1 MNFSRTRLLAEP
13 GQADR
18 IRKLLRAH
26 LPPPD
31 HISSTISALSDELS
45 RYDDEISR
53 LKTQLSTLTADRA
66 ALEAYHNDCS
76 SLLSPIRRLPSELL
90 VEIFDLCD
98 RSFTPAFQ
106 FDDVPAVTLE
116 IELSRLAHAPL
127 LAVSQ
132 VCALWHDIAMGT
144 QSLWNT
150 IELHNILWST
160 RISTEKMVSLLQSA
174 LTRGGTSLLSI
185 LVVISASVS
194 EPQTPALAL
203 LAAHSERWKSA
214 GFMCGEADLLDLSDV
229 KGRLPQLQSLELLGE
244 PSPLDMFEIA
254 PRLQRL
260 HFSGSPAD
268 FAALPN
274 LPLHQLHELRCT
286 EMWGASEL
294 LGFPASPAL
303 NLSTHL
309 SNTAK
314 FCLQLAS
321 LVLPPNIQLSASL
334 PPITSSMASLWIG
347 VERDG
352 FSAGN
357 VTRPM
362 GEIIKSLTLPA
373 LEEFE
378 IDAEGYPRLALPWP
392 QNEFLALSSRSSFH
406 THLLCLKLYHSI
418 VTPEQLLECLANLPA
433 LEMLGISDHRLVA
446 EGGGADQLLIS
457 DTLLGE
463 LTRTSKRC
471 LIPRLKSFNCQSLLQ
486 FDDTMYLNFVL
497 SRLPTARADDENSEK
512 DPFEIGIW
520 WLPGY
525 NRELDPAVIERLDEL
540 RLQNQVDF
548 LFEAGEGDDEVLKRT
563 DDVVDS

>member
-1 MNFSRTRLLAEP
+1 MNFIRTRLLAEP

-53 LKTQLSTLTADRA
+53 PKTQLSTLTADRA
-66 ALEAYHNDCS
+66 ALDAYHNDCS

-90 VEIFDLCD
+90 VEIFDLCA

-116 IELSRLAHAPL
+116 TELSRLAHAPL
-127 LAVSQ
+127 LAVSR

-160 RISTEKMVSLLQSA
+160 RASA
-174 LTRGGTSLLSI
+174 TKTVI

-194 EPQTPALAL
+194 EPQAPALAL

-268 FAALPN
+268 FAALPK
-274 LPLHQLHELRCT
+274 LPLHQLHELRCMET
-286 EMWGASEL
+286 WGVSEL
-294 LGFPASPAL
+294 LGFPASLAL

-321 LVLPPNIQLSASL
+321 LVLPPKIQLSGSL
-334 PPITSSMASLWIG
+334 PSITSSMGSLWIG

-373 LEEFE
+373 LQEFE
-378 IDAEGYPRLALPWP
+378 MDAEGYPRLALPWP
-392 QNEFLALSSRSSFH
+392 QNEFRALSSRSSFH

-418 VTPEQLLECLANLPA
+418 ITPEQLPECLANLPA
-433 LEMLGISDHRLVA
+433 LEMLGISDHRLIA
-446 EGGGADQLLIS
+446 EGGGADQLLII

-463 LTRTSKRC
+463 LTWTSNSERC
-471 LIPRLKSFNCQSLLQ
+471 LVPRLKSFNCQSLLQ
-486 FDDTMYLNFVL
+486 FDDTVYLNFVL
-497 SRLPTARADDENSEK
+497 SRLPTARADEKNGEK

-525 NRELDPAVIERLDEL
+525 HRELDPAVVERLDEL
-540 RLQNQVDF
+540 RLQNQVAF
-548 LFEAGEGDDEVLKRT
+548 LYEAGEGDDE
-563 DDVVDS
+563 